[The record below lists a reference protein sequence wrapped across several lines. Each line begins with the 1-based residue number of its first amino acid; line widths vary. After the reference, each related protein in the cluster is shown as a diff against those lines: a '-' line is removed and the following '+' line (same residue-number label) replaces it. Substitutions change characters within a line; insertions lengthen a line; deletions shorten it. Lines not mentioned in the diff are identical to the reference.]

1 MVRFGP
7 IRARE
12 TRTDILS
19 FHVTIENEAMFDVS
33 FVEQHGQPL
42 PPSWPATPV
51 ISPEYDSN
59 NRQAEIR
66 LRTKRFQ
73 L

>member
-7 IRARE
+7 IRAHE
-12 TRTDILS
+12 TRTDILW

-33 FVEQHGQPL
+33 FVDNTDSLFHHQ
-42 PPSWPATPV
+42 ATPV
-51 ISPEYDSN
+51 ISPEYDLN

-66 LRTKRFQ
+66 LRTKPFQ